1 MDSALTQDLETNVE
15 TVVDLNREE
24 MSIIASMIDPTC
36 LPTNFSIHRNRR
48 ALTNIYPLSPFSNN
62 HNALVPLFDPVA
74 QLIALQNGDEGIN
87 ALALC
92 FLADCCNGRS
102 EYREAIALQ
111 GGILRGLVTCLGG
124 SIKNKGIRTIE
135 AVCAASL
142 LRNIIANEPCPD
154 FLLHELEE
162 NDAETA
168 AVNLLAVLRMS
179 NFEQDVVGSS
189 GTTNT
194 KNKNNKK
201 QTGASS
207 MDTTAETM
215 YNSALEVVCHTLCNL
230 ASLGDENRR
239 RIVEADG
246 VEVLLRV
253 MLRSKQCNEGKV
265 VVALFSVLFIVHNAS
280 SSSSSSSSSSRRI
293 GQSRHRQRRG

>member
-124 SIKNKGIRTIE
+124 SIKTKGIRTIE

-265 VVALFSVLFIVHNAS
+265 VVALFFCSFHCTQCKQQQQQQQQQTHWPI
-280 SSSSSSSSSSRRI
+280 SR
-293 GQSRHRQRRG
+293 